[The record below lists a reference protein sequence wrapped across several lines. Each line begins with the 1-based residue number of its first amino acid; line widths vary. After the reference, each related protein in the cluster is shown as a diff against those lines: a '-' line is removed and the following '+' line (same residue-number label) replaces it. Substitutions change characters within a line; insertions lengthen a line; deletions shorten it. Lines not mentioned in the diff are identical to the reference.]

1 MKKTLLVIL
10 AGSLL
15 LFFAYASSQAAMNF
29 GVKSMTIHNSLIPMD
44 HSMGSYFGADVGQ
57 NLVLLGGLDYGRL
70 GLSLEYPAIPDLEIA
85 GSKDEFS
92 VSYIQPHVGAKL
104 YFKPREEGK
113 VSPYI
118 LGEVLKSFGSVDL
131 GSLDSASV
139 LGFSGKD
146 IKKAVKDLLSPF
158 GIVGGFGS
166 EYYFSENFGIGGEVG
181 LQLIFTSTEISEE
194 SAKTKISL
202 SRYFIYGGFTFNF
215 KL

>member
-1 MKKTLLVIL
+1 MKKTFLVIV

-15 LFFAYASSQAAMNF
+15 LLFAHASSPAAMNF
-29 GVKSMTIHNSLIPMD
+29 GVKSMTTHNSLIPMD
-44 HSMGSYFGADVGQ
+44 QSMGSYFGANIGQ
-57 NLVLLGGLDYGRL
+57 NLVILGGLDFGRL
-70 GLSLEYPAIPDLEIA
+70 GLSIETPAIADLEIA
-85 GSKDEFS
+85 AAKDEFS

-131 GSLDSASV
+131 GDYEKETI
-139 LGFSGKD
+139 LGIEGKN

-158 GIVGGFGS
+158 GIVAGFGS
-166 EYYFSENFGIGGEVG
+166 EYYFSDAFAIGGEAG

-194 SAKTKISL
+194 SVKTKISL
-202 SRYFIYGGFTFNF
+202 SRYVIYGGFTFNF